1 MIALFDVCFL
11 LRLVGWGLEAERT
24 NNFMDIHNYH
34 ESYWG
39 VADSVTTYLIILVLF
54 YFAYEM
60 KILKEIL
67 QSNFRLECDFKVK
80 RAIFERRLVMT
91 CYFLCIVISSVFL
104 IRTAIFHQSDL
115 VQTQSQVDKYVAQAF
130 LTFQR
135 LLSMILEI
143 YLLFLFSSQLTFF
156 VKRKA

>member
-104 IRTAIFHQSDL
+104 IRTAIFH
-115 VQTQSQVDKYVAQAF
+115 
-130 LTFQR
+130 
-135 LLSMILEI
+135 
-143 YLLFLFSSQLTFF
+143 
-156 VKRKA
+156 